1 MSADDLAV
9 EVREWLTESW
19 SPELTLREW
28 WRQMFDAGFSAPTL
42 PAGFGGRSLS
52 GAEARAV
59 SAQFGRAEV
68 IGPPRGPGQSLGAKL
83 LLAHGT
89 PEQQRELLPPLYRG
103 EDMWVQLFSE
113 PGSGSDLASLAT
125 KAEPDG
131 DEFIVNGQK
140 VWSSGADRA
149 NRGFLLTRTNW
160 DAPKHRGISYF
171 IIDLDQPGV
180 EVRPMKCM
188 NGDEH
193 FCEVFFDDARV
204 PASRLIGDVD
214 EGWRV
219 AQATLAAERG
229 GLGGAAIQGIR
240 NVIPG
245 EKHGLLDTPV
255 GEILAMAPEPPLVRR
270 FYSEPRELIEIA
282 RRRGLTGDPV
292 VRQQLAAYHTDVELL
307 RLTVQRMKDNARAGR
322 KPGPEALTTKIALGN
337 NIKRFREIALE
348 LLGPAGQLLD
358 TGDESGDELME
369 LFLWSFAGN
378 IGGGTDE
385 VQRNIAG
392 ENGLGLPREPSSD
405 RDVSYR
411 DLLVG
416 TQRGRERADP

>member
-1 MSADDLAV
+1 MSEDDLAH
-9 EVREWLTESW
+9 EVRDWLADTW
-19 SPELTLREW
+19 SLDLSLREW
-28 WRQMFDAGFSAPTL
+28 WRRMFDAGLTAPTH
-42 PAGFGGRSLS
+42 PPGFGGRSSS
-52 GAEARAV
+52 GAAARVVATE
-59 SAQFGRAEV
+59 FGRAGV
-68 IGPPRGPGQSLGAKL
+68 IGPPRGPGQSLGAKVL
-83 LLAHGT
+83 FAHGT
-89 PEQQRELLPPLYRG
+89 TAQQLELLPPLYRG

-125 KAEPDG
+125 RAVPDG
-131 DEFIVNGQK
+131 DEYIVNGQK

-180 EVRPMKCM
+180 DVRPMRCM

-229 GLGGAAIQGIR
+229 GLGGAAIRGIR
-240 NVIPG
+240 NVLPG
-245 EKHGLLDTPV
+245 EKHGLLDVAV
-255 GEILAMAPEPPLVRR
+255 GEILGMPPEPPLVRR

-292 VRQQLAAYHTDVELL
+292 IRQQLAAYHTDVELL

-322 KPGPEALTTKIALGN
+322 PPGPEALTTKIALGN

-348 LLGPAGQLLD
+348 LLGPAGQLLA
-358 TGDESGDELME
+358 TGDGAGDELIE

-416 TQRGRERADP
+416 TQRRGEAAP

>member
-9 EVREWLTESW
+9 EVRDWLAESW
-19 SPELTLREW
+19 SPDLTLREW
-28 WRQMFDAGFSAPTL
+28 WRRMFDAGLTAPTL
-42 PAGFGGRSLS
+42 PTGFGGRGLS
-52 GAEARAV
+52 GMHARAV
-59 SAQFGRAEV
+59 SVEYGRAGV
-68 IGPPRGPGQSLGAKL
+68 IGPPRGPGQSLGAKVL
-83 LLAHGT
+83 FAHGT
-89 PEQQRELLPPLYRG
+89 QDQQRELLPPLYRG

-180 EVRPMKCM
+180 DVRPMKCM

-204 PASRLIGDVD
+204 PASRLIGDLD

-240 NVIPG
+240 NALPG
-245 EKHGLLDTPV
+245 EKHGLLDTTV
-255 GEILAMAPEPPLVRR
+255 GEILAMPPEPPLVRR

-282 RRRGLTGDPV
+282 RRRGLTDDPV

-337 NIKRFREIALE
+337 NIKRFREIALG

-392 ENGLGLPREPSSD
+392 ESGLGLPREPSSD

-416 TQRGRERADP
+416 TQRPANERM